1 MAIGRRHPK
10 NQRRQIFM
18 RLLFLFLGSL
28 PLFAQSQIIKDNT
41 KEIDPYKMEI
51 SKNIFRVLLSA
62 STDTKFSITGNYE
75 REIKKPLTLF
85 FKAGPAYSSEYVN
98 TDAFGTEQYKWIFNV
113 MASGELRYYYNLKRR
128 TRLEKTVRNFSA
140 FYLSLE
146 EQLVSNPIFIINKS
160 GNEELKGGNR
170 EFVNI
175 GYQYQKNTTYYNI
188 FFGTRFPGQIYSNT
202 PTGIELLHAG
212 VTIGRAF

>member
-1 MAIGRRHPK
+1 MKH
-10 NQRRQIFM
+10 F
-18 RLLFLFLGSL
+18 FLFLLLL
-28 PLFAQSQIIKDNT
+28 PFFVKSQIIKDNT
-41 KEIDPYKMEI
+41 KEIDPHKIEI
-51 SKNIFRVLLSA
+51 NKNIFRVLLSA

-75 REIKKPLTLF
+75 REIKKPLTIF
-85 FKAGPAYSSEYVN
+85 IKAGPAYSREYVN
-98 TDAFGTEQYKWIFNV
+98 TDAFGTKQYTWIFNAI
-113 MASGELRYYYNLKRR
+113 ASGELRCYYNLKRR
-128 TRLEKTVRNFSA
+128 ARLQKTVRNFSA

-146 EQLVSNPIFIINKS
+146 EQLVSKPIFMSNKS
-160 GNEELKGGNR
+160 GNEELKGSNK

-212 VTIGRAF
+212 VTFGRAY

>member
-1 MAIGRRHPK
+1 MKYFI
-10 NQRRQIFM
+10 
-18 RLLFLFLGSL
+18 LLFFLL
-28 PLFAQSQIIKDNT
+28 PFFAQSQIIKDNS
-41 KEIDPYKMEI
+41 KEIDHNKMKI

-75 REIKKPLTLF
+75 REIIKPFTLF
-85 FKAGPAYSSEYVN
+85 VNAGPAYSREYVN
-98 TDAFGTEQYKWIFNV
+98 KDAFGVKQYKWVFNAI
-113 MASGELRYYYNLKRR
+113 ASGELRYYYNLKRR
-128 TRLEKTVRNFSA
+128 TRLQKTVRNFSA

-175 GYQYQKNTTYYNI
+175 GYQYQKNTTYYKI
-188 FFGTRFPGQIYSNT
+188 YFGTRFPGRIYSNN

-212 VTIGRAF
+212 VIIGRAF